1 MNAGLTLEAVT
12 AAVGG
17 QEVLT
22 DVDLSV
28 QPGEC
33 VGVVGET
40 GSGKTLTC
48 RVVLGTL
55 PRIGGSI
62 TGGSARFGE
71 LDLLALSGRE
81 WRATRGR
88 RIALVPQASMSA
100 LDPVMTVGR
109 QLTETIDQL
118 RGSERSEPV
127 ALELLERVQ
136 MPRPAEILRSH
147 PHQLSGG
154 MRQRVMIALAIAGN
168 PELLIADEPTTALDV
183 TVQRDILALLTSLRR
198 ETGMSMVFVS
208 HDLGVVQEVADRVVV
223 MYGGTT
229 VEHGDT
235 STVLQRPSHPYT
247 RALLAARPSA
257 AGARGRLAEI
267 PGVPPSPHDWPQGC
281 RFHPRCGE
289 CRPQCVSVRPPSRRV
304 GSGSAVACARAEEL
318 A

>member
-1 MNAGLTLEAVT
+1 MTAGLALDAVT
-12 AAVGG
+12 AAIGD

-28 QPGEC
+28 RPGEC

-62 TGGSARFGE
+62 TGGTARFGE

-109 QLTETIDQL
+109 QLTETIDEL
-118 RGSERSEPV
+118 RGPERSAPV

-223 MYGGTT
+223 MYGGMT
-229 VEHGDT
+229 VEQGDT
-235 STVLQRPSHPYT
+235 STVLERPSHPYT

-257 AGARGRLAEI
+257 ARAGGRLADI
-267 PGVPPSPHDWPQGC
+267 PGVPPNPHDWPQGC

-289 CRPQCVSVRPPSRRV
+289 CRPQCVSVRPASRRV